1 MSPDGALYS
10 ARMRVLYLTMN
21 PNRAS
26 TTVPTEGWF
35 RELRSQGLEPVLAS
49 SELGSFHEWTAAQ
62 GIPAFHVPMP
72 LPNDFSVTRLAAP
85 LWSLWRLVRR
95 FKIQIVHSNEQD
107 LYPVAQYLGRA
118 TSVPVVVSVHF
129 TMDRGFC
136 EWAFGGSRSPRTVFF
151 VSAGSREACRPGIQ
165 GVVPEN
171 KWRVLPNGLDL
182 GHFVPDPARRSQFR
196 RQHGLAG
203 PAIGVACALRPR
215 KQLEHLFEA
224 ASRLEVPGLRV
235 VVAGAAVKGDE
246 AYAEELIR
254 AGRDKLG
261 DRLVALGHL
270 DELRGFYNALDVF
283 VNTSQEEA
291 CSISV
296 SESLACGCPVV
307 AYPSKSVDGQIL
319 PDGGEVVAQDDI
331 HDLTNVLRRWLS
343 TPARLEER
351 RTGARRTAEEYFDI
365 RKLSRQLRDE
375 YERILED

>member
-1 MSPDGALYS
+1 
-10 ARMRVLYLTMN
+10 MRVLYLTMN

-35 RELRSQGLEPVLAS
+35 RELRSKGLEPVLVS
-49 SELGSFHEWTAAQ
+49 NEIGSFHQWTVAQ
-62 GIPAFHVPMP
+62 GIPAYHVPMP
-72 LPNDFSVTRLAAP
+72 LPNDFSARRLLWP
-85 LWSLWRLVRR
+85 LWTLRR
-95 FKIQIVHSNEQD
+95 IVKRHQIQLIHSNEQD
-107 LYPVAQYLGRA
+107 VYPVAQYLGK
-118 TSVPVVVSVHF
+118 VCGLPVVLSVHF

-136 EWAFGGSRSPRTVFF
+136 EWAFAGARNPKAIFF
-151 VSAGSREACRPGIQ
+151 VSAGNRDACRPGVE
-165 GVVPEN
+165 GVIPES

-182 GHFVPDPARRSQFR
+182 KHFVPDAGKRREFR
-196 RQHGLAG
+196 AVNGLDG
-203 PAIGVACALRPR
+203 RPVIGVACALRPR

-224 ASRLEVPGLRV
+224 TARLDSPQVRV

-246 AYAEELIR
+246 RYADDLLKTAKAR
-254 AGRDKLG
+254 LG

-319 PDGGEVVAQDDI
+319 PDGGEVVEQDNV
-331 HDLTNVLRRWLS
+331 HDLTAVLRRWLDN
-343 TPARLEER
+343 PQQLAARR
-351 RTGARRTAEEYFDI
+351 AGARNTAEAYFDI
-365 RKLSRQLRDE
+365 RKLSQQLWDE
-375 YERILED
+375 YQTIIGN